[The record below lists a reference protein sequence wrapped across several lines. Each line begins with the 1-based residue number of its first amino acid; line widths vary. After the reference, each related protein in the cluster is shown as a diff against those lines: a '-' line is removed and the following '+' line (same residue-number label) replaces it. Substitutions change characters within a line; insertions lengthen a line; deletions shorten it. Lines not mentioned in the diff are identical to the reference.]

1 MVQYMPYLW
10 VIIAVA
16 LTIIEVSTAQLV
28 SIWFVVAAVITAIC
42 SATFLND
49 SCIWQCVVFVFVS
62 ALCLILTKPI
72 VSRIKSTH
80 KTKTNSDRYIGK
92 VGKVIVSIDP
102 TSNTGQIEV
111 EGSRWSAKSLDGTYI
126 DKDTDVTVEAIEGVK
141 LIVSPRII

>member
-42 SATFLND
+42 SATLLND